1 VIMPALNLLAELG
14 EKGADKEALAA
25 RVMEHPKLLPDVLA
39 GLRADTARVRFGCAS
54 LLEIISEQKPALL
67 LPHFEFLVALLDSPN
82 NIFKWVAL
90 RILGNLAAADPSNR
104 FEALFDRFFSL
115 IAGPEMIAAANAM
128 QAGAA
133 IARAKPEWADRIA
146 REILKV
152 TRAQYKTDECLNIG
166 QAHAL
171 DALDSFFDLIQ
182 DREPVRQ
189 FARDQLENPR
199 PAARKRAERFLRKHP

>member
-1 VIMPALNLLAELG
+1 MPALHILAEIG

-25 RVMEHPKLLPDVLA
+25 RVTEDPAVLPEVFN
-39 GLRADTARVRFGCAS
+39 GLKADTARARFGCAA
-54 LLEIISEQKPALL
+54 LLEIISEKKPALL
-67 LPHFEFLVALLDSPN
+67 LPDFDFFVALLDSPN

-104 FEALFDRFFSL
+104 FEALFDRFFAI

-128 QAGAA
+128 QAGAT

-166 QAHAL
+166 KAHAL
-171 DALDSFFDLIQ
+171 DALDSFFDLLQ

-199 PAARKRAERFLRKHP
+199 PAARKRAERFLRKHS